1 MFFEA
6 DDGAGVGIDEEFRF
20 TARAFDFDEVVR
32 HANSM
37 ILPRNIGRYSQRAG
51 PKLSRRTVIYSHPVE
66 FTNL

>member
-1 MFFEA
+1 
-6 DDGAGVGIDEEFRF
+6 
-20 TARAFDFDEVVR
+20 
-32 HANSM
+32 M